1 MGKVIAIANQK
12 GGVGKTTTS
21 VNLASALAFAEAR
34 VLIVDMDPQGNATS
48 GLGFVPSELN
58 KSIYNVIIDNF
69 PIENV
74 ILDTKVENLSLIPS
88 KIDLTAA
95 EIELVT
101 ILSRETRLKRSL
113 ERIKDNYEVII
124 IDCPPSLGLL
134 TVNSLTAADSVLIPL
149 QCEYYALEGLSQ
161 LLNTIKLIK
170 ESLNQNLELEGI
182 LLTMYDPRNN
192 LSKEVY
198 KQVRSYFREKLF
210 KTIIPRNVKLSEA
223 PSYGQSILD
232 YDIKCKGAESYI
244 ELAKELLGR
253 LYEKK
258 PVR

>member
-48 GLGFVPSELN
+48 GLGIVPSELS

-74 ILDTKVENLSLIPS
+74 IFDTKVENLSIIPS

-170 ESLNQNLELEGI
+170 ESLNQHLELEGI

-232 YDIKCKGAESYI
+232 YDIRCKGAESYI